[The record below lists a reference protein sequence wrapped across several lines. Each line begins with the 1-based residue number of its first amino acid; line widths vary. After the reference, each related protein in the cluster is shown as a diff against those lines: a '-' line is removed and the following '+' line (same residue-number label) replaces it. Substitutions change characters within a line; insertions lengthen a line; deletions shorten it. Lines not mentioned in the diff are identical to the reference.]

1 MVCFRSS
8 SSIVQN
14 DTLVIRT
21 QIWVS
26 ICMRLTRHWTISVK
40 IVFHRPENLS
50 LGEACDDE
58 TCASRMQGVCVC
70 VCSYIM
76 HNMMMWAD
84 YCKYIMQIMQKWQ
97 WWHCCMSA
105 YSHIVFSYHM
115 VAPPSK
121 LSSLAQSWEEFNT
134 CVISFDPPQ
143 PTNYHFWHP
152 HISPCKATF
161 FFGGGVW
168 NYVIVLYILRFRRG
182 GLEG

>member
-14 DTLVIRT
+14 DTLVIHT

-70 VCSYIM
+70 VCVCSYIM

-84 YCKYIMQIMQKWQ
+84 YCNYNIMHIMQKWQ

-105 YSHIVFSYHM
+105 YSHIGSR
-115 VAPPSK
+115 
-121 LSSLAQSWEEFNT
+121 EEFIFRNSMNPLLCWSWRT
-134 CVISFDPPQ
+134 DYR
-143 PTNYHFWHP
+143 PTTTTLD
-152 HISPCKATF
+152 ATQ
-161 FFGGGVW
+161 
-168 NYVIVLYILRFRRG
+168 RM
-182 GLEG
+182 E